1 MAEALSTREA
11 CGIALLNLGY
21 KEKDIV
27 VLDADLSVS
36 TQTKKFAEKFPDRF
50 FNVGCAEQNLIGTAA
65 GLAIGGK
72 IAFSGTY
79 AMFLSRAWEQIRN
92 TVAHDNLNVKIIA
105 SHAGLTNAPDGAS
118 HQSLE
123 DIAIMRCIP
132 NMCVLNPAD
141 AIETEKIICNEVHR
155 KGPSYIRLNR
165 VSRPAINSDDYVF
178 KFGKTVGLLEGED
191 ITLIA
196 TGTMVIEA
204 IKASEMLKK
213 DGISARVINVPTIK
227 PLDKK
232 DIIKS
237 AKDTGHIITIE
248 EHSIFGGL
256 GGVVAEMV
264 VENYPIPMKIMGI
277 NDMFGESGDYQ
288 YLIRKFGLTDTEIVK
303 NARELIGDG
312 K

>member
-1 MAEALSTREA
+1 MVEALSTREA

-21 KEKDIV
+21 EEENIV

-36 TQTKKFAEKFPDRF
+36 TQTKKFADKFPKRF

-72 IAFSGTY
+72 IAFAGTY
-79 AMFLSRAWEQIRN
+79 AMFLTRAWEQIRN
-92 TVAHDNLNVKIIA
+92 TVAHDNLNVKIMA
-105 SHAGLTNAPDGAS
+105 SHSGLTNAPDGAS
-118 HQSLE
+118 HQCFE
-123 DIAIMRCIP
+123 DIAIMRCLP

-141 AIETEKIICNEVHR
+141 AIEAEKMLINEIHR
-155 KGPSYIRLNR
+155 HGPSYIRLNR
-165 VSRPAINSDDYVF
+165 VSTPIINSEDYVF
-178 KFGKTVGLLEGED
+178 DFGRTVEIREGED
-191 ITLIA
+191 VTIIA

-227 PLDKK
+227 PLDKN

-237 AKDTGHIITIE
+237 ASDTGHIITIE
-248 EHSIFGGL
+248 EHSIYGGL
-256 GGVVAEMV
+256 GGAIAEII
-264 VENYPIPMKIMGI
+264 VENYPVPMKIMGI
-277 NDMFGESGDYQ
+277 KDRFGESGEYK
-288 YLIRKFGLTDTEIVK
+288 YLIKKFGLIDVEIVN
-303 NARELIGDG
+303 NARELIGDR

>member
-11 CGIALLNLGY
+11 CGFALLNLGY
-21 KEKDIV
+21 EEEDIV

-72 IAFSGTY
+72 IAFAGTY

-92 TVAHDNLNVKIIA
+92 TVAHDNLNVKIVA

-118 HQSLE
+118 HQSFE
-123 DIAIMRCIP
+123 DIALMRCIP

-141 AIETEKIICNEVHR
+141 ALETEKMIFNEVHR

-165 VSRPAINSDDYVF
+165 ISTPIINSDDYVF
-178 KFGKTVGLLEGED
+178 KFGKTVEIREGED
-191 ITLIA
+191 ITIIA

-213 DGISARVINVPTIK
+213 EGISARVINVPTIK
-227 PLDKK
+227 PLDHK

-248 EHSIFGGL
+248 EHSIYGGL
-256 GGVVAEMV
+256 GGAIAEII
-264 VENYPIPMKIMGI
+264 VENHPVPMKIMGI
-277 NDMFGESGDYQ
+277 NDRFGESGEYQ
-288 YLIRKFGLTDTEIVK
+288 YLIRKFGLTDVEIVN
-303 NARELIGDG
+303 NARELIGDR